1 MGLCLMSRKGG
12 SVKFNKKTL
21 EAFGFTNVPDG
32 EWIMKTGT
40 KSATNIA
47 SNIIPLVVNVYLS
60 GIGASNQSAKL
71 TDNLGN
77 TYSSYGFGS
86 NSNSGWV
93 KFCEWLPSYQD
104 LTVLKNVTSFS
115 YTKGSLSISVWLE
128 EVGGV
133 IRQLITYLANIGKE
147 VLA

>member
-1 MGLCLMSRKGG
+1 MGNALITRKGG
-12 SVKFNKKTL
+12 NVKFDKKTL

-40 KSATNIA
+40 KSATDIA

-60 GIGASNQSAKL
+60 GIGQSYQSAKL
-71 TDNLGN
+71 TDNLGH

-93 KFCEWLPSYQD
+93 NFYEWLPSYQD
-104 LTVLKNVTSFS
+104 LTVLKSVTSFS
-115 YTKGSLSISVWLE
+115 YTKATLTISVWLE
-128 EVGGV
+128 EVVGGG
-133 IRQLITYLANIGKE
+133 N
-147 VLA
+147 